1 MKLPDVFVELQRI
14 SKEFFVTPLL
24 SLKEPALSNTIKEDP
39 EEGSYIACAA
49 VREMIIDS
57 ALR

>member
-39 EEGSYIACAA
+39 EEGSQCCVKKEATLL
-49 VREMIIDS
+49 VPQ
-57 ALR
+57 

>member
-24 SLKEPALSNTIKEDP
+24 SLKELALSNTIKEDP
-39 EEGSYIACAA
+39 EEGNQCRVKKEATLL
-49 VREMIIDS
+49 VPQ
-57 ALR
+57 